1 MEVVLFKVRTRPDID
16 AEAYQQAFEDM
27 LGKVS
32 EMPGFIGIDGYSGE
46 DGSELAVARFESK
59 EAVVAWREH
68 PDHVRTR
75 ARGHTEFFDA
85 YEIIVATPWRQ
96 YDWSRADE

>member
-16 AEAYQQAFEDM
+16 AEAYEHAFGEM
-27 LGKVS
+27 LEKVS
-32 EMPGFIGIDGYSGE
+32 AMPGFIGIDGYAGE

-59 EAVVAWREH
+59 EAVEQWRDD

-85 YEIIVATPWRQ
+85 YEIIVATAWRQ
-96 YDWSRADE
+96 YDWSRGDE